1 MADRKTMAGLIAIGV
16 GCRKSCASAA
26 IVALVRRA
34 LAQVGSREGDRRLF
48 TSEDKH
54 GEQNL
59 ARAAGALGLE
69 LNFLARG
76 QLLAEA
82 ARAVTHSERVE
93 RLIGLP
99 GLAETAA
106 LAGAGRGGEL
116 IVARI
121 ASDGATCAIAYAAEA
136 PE

>member
-1 MADRKTMAGLIAIGV
+1 MP
-16 GCRKSCASAA
+16 
-26 IVALVRRA
+26 
-34 LAQVGSREGDRRLF
+34 Q
-48 TSEDKH
+48 
-54 GEQNL
+54 
-59 ARAAGALGLE
+59 
-69 LNFLARG
+69 
-76 QLLAEA
+76 A
-82 ARAVTHSERVE
+82 ARAVTRSERVE

-121 ASDGATCAIAYAAEA
+121 ASEGATCAIAYAAEA

>member
-1 MADRKTMAGLIAIGV
+1 MANGKAMAGLIAIGV

-26 IVALVRRA
+26 IVVLVRRA
-34 LAQVGSREGDRRLF
+34 LMQVGSREGDRRLF
-48 TSEDKH
+48 TSEDKR
-54 GEQNL
+54 GDANL
-59 ARAAGALGLE
+59 VEAAGMLGLE

-76 QLLAEA
+76 RLLAEA
-82 ARAVTHSERVE
+82 ARAVTRSERVE
-93 RLIGLP
+93 RHIGLP

-106 LAGAGRGGEL
+106 LAGAGCGGEL

-121 ASDGATCAIAYAAEA
+121 ASEGATCAIAYAAEA

>member
-1 MADRKTMAGLIAIGV
+1 MADRKTMAGLIAIGL
-16 GCRKSCASAA
+16 GCRKSCTSAA

-34 LAQVGSREGDRRLF
+34 LAEAGSREGDRRLF

-54 GEQNL
+54 DDANL

-69 LNFLARG
+69 LNFLARSR
-76 QLLAEA
+76 LLAEA
-82 ARAVTHSERVE
+82 APAATRSERVE

>member
-1 MADRKTMAGLIAIGV
+1 MADRKTMASLIAIGV
-16 GCRKSCASAA
+16 GCRKGASSEA

-34 LAQVGSREGDRRLF
+34 LAQAGSRGGDQRLF

-54 GEQNL
+54 GETNL

-69 LNFLARG
+69 LNFLARSR
-76 QLLAEA
+76 LLVEA
-82 ARAVTHSERVE
+82 ARAVTRSERVE

>member
-1 MADRKTMAGLIAIGV
+1 MAGLIAIGV
-16 GCRKSCASAA
+16 GCRKSCTSAA

-54 GEQNL
+54 GDANL
-59 ARAAGALGLE
+59 AQAAETLGLE
-69 LNFLARG
+69 LHFLARG
-76 QLLAEA
+76 RLLAEA
-82 ARAVTHSERVE
+82 ARAATRSERVE

-121 ASDGATCAIAYAAEA
+121 ASGGATCAIAYAAVA

>member
-1 MADRKTMAGLIAIGV
+1 MAGLIAIGL
-16 GCRKSCASAA
+16 GCRKGASSKA
-26 IVALVRRA
+26 ITALVRRA
-34 LAQVGSREGDRRLF
+34 LAQAGSREGDRRLF

-54 GEQNL
+54 GEPNL
-59 ARAAGALGLE
+59 AQAAETLGLE
-69 LNFLARG
+69 LHFLARG
-76 QLLAEA
+76 RLLAEA
-82 ARAVTHSERVE
+82 SRAVTRSERVE
-93 RLIGLP
+93 RHIGLP

-106 LAGAGRGGEL
+106 LAGAGTDGEL

>member
-1 MADRKTMAGLIAIGV
+1 MAGLIAIGV
-16 GCRKSCASAA
+16 GCRKGASSEA

-34 LAQVGSREGDRRLF
+34 LAQVGSREGDRLLF

-121 ASDGATCAIAYAAEA
+121 ASEGATCAIAYAAEA

>member
-1 MADRKTMAGLIAIGV
+1 MAGVIAIGV
-16 GCRKSCASAA
+16 GCRKGASSEA

-34 LAQVGSREGDRRLF
+34 LAQAGSREGDQRLF
-48 TSEDKH
+48 TSEDKR
-54 GEQNL
+54 GDANL
-59 ARAAGALGLE
+59 AQAAETLGLE
-69 LNFLARG
+69 LHFLARG
-76 QLLAEA
+76 RLLAEA
-82 ARAVTHSERVE
+82 ARAVTRSARVE

-121 ASDGATCAIAYAAEA
+121 ASEGATCAIAYAAEA
-136 PE
+136 MK